1 MTEIAVSP
9 FIADLPKAE
18 LHMHLEGSLE
28 PETLIALAQRNG
40 VALPY
45 ADADAL
51 RRAYAFDDL
60 QSFLDLYYLGLTVLQ
75 TGADFYQ
82 MTAAYLS
89 RAARENVRHAEVFIA
104 PQAHLRRG
112 IAIEPV
118 IENILAAFDDARAR
132 HGITG
137 GVIPVIQRQFDEDD
151 ALAMMAALKPCRDR
165 LLGLG
170 MGGPELGHPPSKFRK
185 AFAVARG
192 DYGWG
197 TVAHAGEEGGADYVR
212 DALDSLKVDR
222 IDHGVRCEAD
232 PDLVDRLADCGIP
245 LTVCP
250 CSNIMLRVF
259 PDMQSHNIRRLHEA
273 GLCITVNSDDPPY
286 FGGYINANF
295 AAIQAALGFTDDEL
309 WQLTRN
315 GFTSAYLSDD
325 QRGKY
330 LSELEGYRPQPDN
343 A

>member
-1 MTEIAVSP
+1 MPEIAVSP
-9 FIADLPKAE
+9 FIANLPKAE

-40 VALPY
+40 IALPY

-51 RRAYAFDDL
+51 RRAYAFDNL

-82 MTAAYLS
+82 MTAAYLA
-89 RAARENVRHAEVFIA
+89 RAARENVRHAEVFIS

-112 IAIEPV
+112 IAIEPI

-132 HGITG
+132 DTITG
-137 GVIPVIQRQFDEDD
+137 GLIVGIQRQFDEDD
-151 ALAMMAALKPCRDR
+151 ALAMIAAVKPWRDR

-185 AFAVARG
+185 AYAVARG

-212 DALDSLKVDR
+212 EALDILKVDR

-232 PDLVDRLADCGIP
+232 PDLVDRLADRGIP

-259 PDMQSHNIRRLHEA
+259 PDMKSHNIRRLHEA

-309 WQLTRN
+309 WKLARN
-315 GFTSAYLSDD
+315 GLTAAYLLEDL
-325 QRGKY
+325 RGKY
-330 LSELEGYRPQPDN
+330 LSELDGYRPKRNN